1 MLEMHFDILIEY
13 FSPNQ
18 LSRIRPNLDSEE
30 HLIGGESVLSSFIGI
45 YEGGESG
52 ECITATSF

>member
-1 MLEMHFDILIEY
+1 MLEMHFDILIEH

-30 HLIGGESVLSSFIGI
+30 HLIGGGRVSCPPSSAFMK
-45 YEGGESG
+45 EASPVNV
-52 ECITATSF
+52 